1 MRRGWGKAG
10 HKAGI
15 MIRGKPRRDLSDSC
29 LVFISFALIDSLRF
43 VFTVKA
49 ATHGTTLAQ
58 LSSALGLANWQ
69 TGLKFLGQVALRAR
83 PAGLPARPAWCGGNS
98 IDNAWREIIYGSS
111 LISFRLTAPLYPVS
125 FPLPP
130 LCPRCVVLKRV

>member
-1 MRRGWGKAG
+1 MISRLNEEGGGGGKAG

-49 ATHGTTLAQ
+49 TTHRTTLAQ

-69 TGLKFLGQVALRAR
+69 TGLKFLGQVC
-83 PAGLPARPAWCGGNS
+83 LPACLPAWCGGNS

-111 LISFRLTAPLYPVS
+111 LISFRLTAPLYP
-125 FPLPP
+125 PP
-130 LCPRCVVLKRV
+130 SLCPRCVVLKRV